1 MSPTRSL
8 RHAACGLAA
17 LAFALQFCAGQ
28 VWGQSYGAQ
37 ATSLLAQRSSEELSP
52 QFEVVYTTP
61 ALYKWYGPRHLSTGY
76 QRPWY
81 QDQLTN
87 YAQQH
92 YQRYLNAGL
101 EGDEWHDAF
110 GRRLGRGWLVYTW
123 EQEQPGRNGSRIR
136 QGSFYSSVF
145 GRLVISSDTAGGGT
159 YRLMVGSELDAR
171 LTPMTFFKPN
181 FEGVRLDYA
190 TDRLTSTFLFS
201 RPSDPGNAGRTN
213 FTHVAAGHAEVQLFD
228 LAKIGATY
236 VNAHTANSEDEFS
249 VGNPLA
255 GVLTTAQN
263 QALSTLWVQV
273 RDDSPMD
280 GSGGATVFGHDI
292 ILVDTAGVEL
302 RGSEIDF
309 LPAIAGA
316 RLRDGALVADGSEM
330 MLFEYDLASL
340 RDKGVD
346 PESITAATIEMAL
359 ANDYHVEMASDLQT
373 NGERFNPETVL
384 LTYARAEG
392 NVQDDSNGELLRLG
406 YGLPTGNEL
415 IGLNWD
421 LVNWGGLSVQGEAVL
436 NRQHRRYPN
445 TRTED
450 RHEMVRRAHAA
461 YGIAAYQR
469 LPINL
474 FVEGFHIADAY
485 STSFWLPQ
493 AGGIVQYEAPVPML
507 YEFVDDDDDHD
518 SIPEWQRPFQR
529 TSQGI
534 AWPGYDVDGDF
545 LHDYNQN
552 NNPRPPWT
560 VSIPGQPSSV
570 PTNRNRNLIP
580 DYEESFLR
588 FRSDRPEFLFGVDM
602 NHNGTP
608 DPFEND
614 LMPDYPYKA
623 DHRGINAYAR
633 WSPTPQIRL
642 LAGRQD
648 MGLISGDGN
657 TESWYAMLTW
667 TRRLGRG
674 GRLRVFDFGALVQ
687 DDIRDDLQT
696 WVQPLGAVGRM
707 RDVRDLLAAQD
718 TWRNTLYIDADQRLS
733 AGLRLFHRLKW
744 ESWWQRR
751 ARLEVADEE
760 GRMRSGFLG
769 VINKGEWT
777 IPIGLGV
784 LEPRV
789 KSEFRADRPFSTR
802 LPTARSH
809 EMSGYLM
816 WTQPIFAEQTSVNYY
831 ARYGRQLFD
840 TELQVGLE
848 LVRFWMLEGTRPD
861 VGEDF
866 NGQTVV
872 AQIINRVGYLGYHL
886 VTRAGIQYGRRNFE
900 SIEDERTSMLFVTMN
915 AGLQ

>member
-1 MSPTRSL
+1 
-8 RHAACGLAA
+8 
-17 LAFALQFCAGQ
+17 
-28 VWGQSYGAQ
+28 
-37 ATSLLAQRSSEELSP
+37 
-52 QFEVVYTTP
+52 
-61 ALYKWYGPRHLSTGY
+61 
-76 QRPWY
+76 
-81 QDQLTN
+81 
-87 YAQQH
+87 
-92 YQRYLNAGL
+92 
-101 EGDEWHDAF
+101 
-110 GRRLGRGWLVYTW
+110 
-123 EQEQPGRNGSRIR
+123 
-136 QGSFYSSVF
+136 
-145 GRLVISSDTAGGGT
+145 
-159 YRLMVGSELDAR
+159 
-171 LTPMTFFKPN
+171 
-181 FEGVRLDYA
+181 
-190 TDRLTSTFLFS
+190 
-201 RPSDPGNAGRTN
+201 
-213 FTHVAAGHAEVQLFD
+213 
-228 LAKIGATY
+228 
-236 VNAHTANSEDEFS
+236 
-249 VGNPLA
+249 
-255 GVLTTAQN
+255 
-263 QALSTLWVQV
+263 
-273 RDDSPMD
+273 
-280 GSGGATVFGHDI
+280 
-292 ILVDTAGVEL
+292 
-302 RGSEIDF
+302 
-309 LPAIAGA
+309 
-316 RLRDGALVADGSEM
+316 
-330 MLFEYDLASL
+330 
-340 RDKGVD
+340 
-346 PESITAATIEMAL
+346 
-359 ANDYHVEMASDLQT
+359 
-373 NGERFNPETVL
+373 
-384 LTYARAEG
+384 
-392 NVQDDSNGELLRLG
+392 
-406 YGLPTGNEL
+406 
-415 IGLNWD
+415 
-421 LVNWGGLSVQGEAVL
+421 VNWGGLSVQGEAVL